1 MEQTTM
7 EQTLTNQIIIKI
19 QKGQKPNLSE
29 QSYITKELLKFF
41 KPHQNHNYLYDQ
53 DEIKS
58 AFLIAAY
65 NALGR
70 AKLDVGNP
78 LAFCARRGYGATLDY
93 YRAVSRQ
100 SLYYQCNDC
109 NTIFS
114 YTAKNAES
122 GCPECK
128 TKFAN
133 YITPKK
139 LEKQKDIDM
148 TTVKVGSFTSKEKTQ
163 SFAIDQSMAKFSV
176 QSRFEQET
184 ETNDLIN
191 RLCASIKSSPL
202 NKTEKKIAMIAIT
215 DKKPIK
221 EVCKELSLFGKIAN
235 DIEST
240 IKPFLQNL
248 ILRHS

>member
-1 MEQTTM
+1 M
-7 EQTLTNQIIIKI
+7 EQTLTNEIIIKI
-19 QKGQKPNLSE
+19 QKGQKPTLTE
-29 QSYITKELLKFF
+29 QSHITKELLKFF
-41 KPHQNHNYLYDQ
+41 KPHQNQNYLYDQ

-93 YRAVSRQ
+93 YRAVSSQ
-100 SLYYQCNDC
+100 KLFYQCDEC
-109 NTIFS
+109 STIFS
-114 YTAKNAES
+114 YTHKNTKN
-122 GCPECK
+122 GCPKCK
-128 TKFAN
+128 VKYAN

-139 LEKQKDIDM
+139 LAQKKDIDM
-148 TTVKVGSFTSKEKTQ
+148 STVKIGSFTSKEKTQ
-163 SFAIDQSMAKFSV
+163 SFAIDQTMAKFSV
-176 QSRFEQET
+176 KAEFEQET
-184 ETNDLIN
+184 EMNDLID

-202 NKTEKKIAMIAIT
+202 NKIEKKIATMAVI

-235 DIEST
+235 DIEAT
-240 IKPFLQNL
+240 LKPFIQNL
-248 ILRHS
+248 VIRHS

>member
-1 MEQTTM
+1 M
-7 EQTLTNQIIIKI
+7 EQTLTNKIIIKI
-19 QKGQKPNLSE
+19 QKGQNPTLSE
-29 QSYITKELLKFF
+29 QSHITKELLKFF

-93 YRAVSRQ
+93 YRAVSSQ
-100 SLYYQCNDC
+100 KLFYQCDEC
-109 NTIFS
+109 NTVFS
-114 YTAKNAES
+114 YTHKNTEN

-128 TKFAN
+128 VKYTN

-139 LEKQKDIDM
+139 LSQKKDIDLN
-148 TTVKVGSFTSKEKTQ
+148 TVKIGSFVSKEKTVA
-163 SFAIDQSMAKFSV
+163 FAIDQTMAKFSV
-176 QSRFEQET
+176 QAKFEQET
-184 ETNDLIN
+184 EMNDLIN

-202 NKTEKKIAMIAIT
+202 KAIEKKIATIAIT

-240 IKPFLQNL
+240 LKPFLQNL
-248 ILRHS
+248 VIRHN